1 MLSEVI
7 WHTHA
12 AEEHEETLLCAGDM
26 PIVLTQDG
34 PSFGGFVCPCTI
46 TSTELWK
53 MGQVSPNDRVQ
64 FKPTSLGKCQGSE
77 VAMLIH
83 DLHTSHRA
91 VWRLE
96 SRELMTGNYMGSLDH
111 RISEC
116 HVPSDTLVGPDFEWP

>member
-7 WHTHA
+7 WHTVA
-12 AEEHEETLLCAGDM
+12 AEEREDILLCAGDM

-64 FKPTSLGKCQGSE
+64 FKPTSLGEKLE
-77 VAMLIH
+77 VTVLTH
-83 DLHTSHRA
+83 NL
-91 VWRLE
+91 
-96 SRELMTGNYMGSLDH
+96 
-111 RISEC
+111 RISQHSLRVVEIPGAEEKSSTRSLG
-116 HVPSDTLVGPDFEWP
+116 HGIPIL